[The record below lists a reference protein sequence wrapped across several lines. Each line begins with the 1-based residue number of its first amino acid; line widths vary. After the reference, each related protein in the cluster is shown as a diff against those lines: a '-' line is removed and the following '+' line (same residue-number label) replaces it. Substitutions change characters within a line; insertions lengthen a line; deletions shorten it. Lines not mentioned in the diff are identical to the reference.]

1 MNLLRHKM
9 NVLRHKWKHKRKPV
23 QSRGLREVFCSRVC
37 GRQHVTFCVQH
48 AFSRGKMLTRCHFP
62 GQHAGNMR
70 ATCQSQGGILQF
82 SGCNAISWWYG
93 EAAYCAFCLG
103 NGRSDSV
110 GNGKVAYGA
119 ETALSWV
126 MTVLAGSA
134 RTRENWSR
142 NQVSSSR
149 GAPGHREHRTVLI

>member
-1 MNLLRHKM
+1 MCGNMSLSVCKM
-9 NVLRHKWKHKRKPV
+9 RFLV
-23 QSRGLREVFCSRVC
+23 
-37 GRQHVTFCVQH
+37 
-48 AFSRGKMLTRCHFP
+48 ARCWQDAIFP
-62 GQHAGNMR
+62 DNMR
-70 ATCQSQGGILQF
+70 ATCQSQGVILQF
-82 SGCNAISWWYG
+82 SGCNAISLWYG

-103 NGRSDSV
+103 NGRSDSA

-119 ETALSWV
+119 ETALSWE

-149 GAPGHREHRTVLI
+149 GAPRHREHETVFI